1 MIRNT
6 RVQMLAVL
14 VVGSLLGYLAAS
26 SQFSSRHA
34 EASPTTPLAVEKP
47 ITPPAGKPACCEIIE
62 GDLIAQAT
70 ATAAAQTGAF
80 GGKVQSANRPISGS
94 TVTLYAASEGEP
106 VQLAQG
112 MTGEDGTFKLDVGAE
127 KLKGAVDKVLYVVA
141 RGGTPKA
148 GKGPND
154 AAALMALLGTI
165 LPETVTIN
173 ELTTVASTFT
183 AARFINGESV
193 SGKPLGLRIAAGNV
207 PNLVDPATGGW
218 GKVLLDPL
226 NCTQT
231 TTLANLNTL
240 GSLLS
245 AFFTVADD
253 ALARPLPQG
262 RNPGWHAG
270 GQKHP
275 RSHGRH
281 RPHPWANPKALYAL
295 FDEAYPQPQD
305 GARRKAPF
313 VPYLALTPNDFALS
327 LCFSGGGNYSAG
339 KLCFDANGNLWSGQN
354 WLPGSQS
361 GVIRSIGGGTIKFAP
376 NGTALSPRSPDSP
389 AWASTAS
396 AGAPA

>member
-253 ALARPLPQG
+253 AWCARFLKAATPVGTPVAKNTLEAMAG
-262 RNPGWHAG
+262 IARTPG
-270 GQKHP
+270 P
-275 RSHGRH
+275 TRRRSTRYSTKPI
-281 RPHPWANPKALYAL
+281 RSRRTAP
-295 FDEAYPQPQD
+295 D
-305 GARRKAPF
+305 ARR
-313 VPYLALTPNDFALS
+313 LS
-327 LCFSGGGNYSAG
+327 CRI
-339 KLCFDANGNLWSGQN
+339 
-354 WLPGSQS
+354 LP
-361 GVIRSIGGGTIKFAP
+361 
-376 NGTALSPRSPDSP
+376 
-389 AWASTAS
+389 
-396 AGAPA
+396 